1 MHRLKTLLAGCLIAT
16 LAIGIPIPGL
26 VLDDIINS
34 SDLIV
39 TGKVIASH
47 EVSRNRQTIRGSTQ
61 LVRLVAADVLVVSVL
76 KGTSAPRVRVN
87 YLMPLEEDVGYRN
100 LPLGT
105 SRVIFLKKVGPGFE
119 FANPFY
125 PSAPALT
132 SKDNQKDPSI
142 RKNIIV
148 AVASSLSA
156 DGVTVAEKHEALYFL
171 EQSKAVES
179 SGEIEK
185 LLESVDKGLSVRAA
199 SVLLRLNQISA
210 LPFAEKVLTK
220 GILDVEPWEIENLAL
235 SLSKLRDER
244 GIPTLRRLLRSGQLK
259 TRQSA
264 ALALFDMKNPATRPA
279 LSEALSDT
287 DFNVRYY
294 AVIGLA
300 DSTSIAEWRPS
311 VEVFRKE
318 EGKYLE
324 FWKAWARDNQL

>member
-1 MHRLKTLLAGCLIAT
+1 MHRLKILLASCLLAT
-16 LAIGIPIPGL
+16 LATGIPVPGL
-26 VLDDIINS
+26 VLDEVIDS

-39 TGKVIASH
+39 IGKIT
-47 EVSRNRQTIRGSTQ
+47 ETNEISRSRQTIRGSTQ
-61 LVRLVAADVLVVSVL
+61 LVRHIAANILVVSVL
-76 KGTSAPRVRVN
+76 KGTKVSRIRVN
-87 YLMPLEEDVGYRN
+87 YLMPLEEDVGYRS
-100 LPLGT
+100 LPVGA
-105 SRVIFLKKVGPGFE
+105 RVIFLKKVGTGFE

-125 PSAPALT
+125 PSAPAFF
-132 SKDNQKDPSI
+132 SSNVQREDSI

-148 AVASSLSA
+148 SVASSLYA
-156 DGVTVAEKHEALYFL
+156 GGVTIAEKHEALYFL
-171 EQSKAVES
+171 EQSKAIES
-179 SGEIEK
+179 SAEIEK
-185 LLESVDKGLSVRAA
+185 LLESANRGLSVRAA
-199 SVLLRLNQISA
+199 SVLLRFNRVSA
-210 LPFAEKVLTK
+210 LPFAEKWLTDGK
-220 GILDVEPWEIENLAL
+220 PDVEPWEIENLAL
-235 SLSKLRDER
+235 SLSSLRDER
-244 GIPTLRRLLRSGQLK
+244 SIPALRRLLHSGQLR

-264 ALALFDMKNPATRPA
+264 ALALFDMKNPATRKA